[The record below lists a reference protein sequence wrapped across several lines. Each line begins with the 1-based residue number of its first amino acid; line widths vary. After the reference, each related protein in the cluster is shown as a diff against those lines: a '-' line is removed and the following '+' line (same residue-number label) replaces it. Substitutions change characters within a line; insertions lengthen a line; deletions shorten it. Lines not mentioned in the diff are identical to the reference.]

1 MPNYRRSR
9 INDEVARELGSIL
22 LTIKDPRIAKRLVS
36 VTGVDVT
43 PDLKFCKVYF
53 SAVGPKGEDVSKDT
67 TAGLVSATGYIR
79 RELASRLNLRI
90 TPELRFIPDD
100 SIKYGAH
107 INDILKTIDLG
118 EEEETDED
126 GE

>member
-1 MPNYRRSR
+1 MPNYRRNR

-22 LTIKDPRIAKRLVS
+22 MTIKDPRVSKRLVS

-43 PDLKFCKVYF
+43 PDLKFCKIYF
-53 SAVGPKGEDVSKDT
+53 SAVGAKGEDVSKET

-79 RELASRLNLRI
+79 RELAARLNLRI

-118 EEEETDED
+118 EEEESED

>member
-9 INDEVARELGSIL
+9 INDEVTRELGAIL
-22 LTIKDPRIAKRLVS
+22 LTIKDPRISKRLVS
-36 VTGVDVT
+36 VTGADVT
-43 PDLKFCKVYF
+43 PDLKFCKIYF
-53 SAVGPKGEDVSKDT
+53 SAVDAKGNDASKDVA
-67 TAGLVSATGYIR
+67 AGLGSAAGYIR

-107 INDILKTIDLG
+107 INDILKTIDIG
-118 EEEETDED
+118 EEACDD